1 MMTRTHTTDTWV
13 RPLFIGGVA
22 AAAGGFLIG
31 SDPIPVFGMGV
42 PPMLLLG
49 GAAVA
54 GELAGAAV
62 HDMVLT
68 KISGGDQRLAQTENM
83 ILAPALTGAFAYAA
97 VALGTG
103 STLSMT
109 GAVELM
115 ALGAASHVAG
125 SYMYDTV
132 YPHVGINPHAVGY

>member
-1 MMTRTHTTDTWV
+1 MK
-13 RPLFIGGVA
+13 L
-22 AAAGGFLIG
+22 
-31 SDPIPVFGMGV
+31 S
-42 PPMLLLG
+42 PMLLIG
-49 GAAVA
+49 GEAVA

-68 KISGGDQRLAQTENM
+68 RISGGDQRLAQSENM
-83 ILAPALTGAFAYAA
+83 LLLPALTGAFAYAA

-103 STLSMT
+103 SALSMT

-125 SYMYDTV
+125 SYAYDTL
-132 YPHVGINPHAVGY
+132 YPNIGVNPHAVGY

>member
-22 AAAGGFLIG
+22 AAAGGFLVG
-31 SDPIPVFGMGV
+31 SDPVPMFGMSV
-42 PPMLLLG
+42 SPMLLIG

-54 GELAGAAV
+54 GELAGSFA
-62 HDMVLT
+62 HDFVLT
-68 KISGGDQRLAQTENM
+68 KISGGDQRLAATENM
-83 ILAPALTGAFAYAA
+83 VLAPVLTGAFAYGA
-97 VALGTG
+97 VALATG
-103 STLSMT
+103 STLSLT
-109 GAVELM
+109 GAAELM

-125 SYMYDTV
+125 SYAYDTV

>member
-1 MMTRTHTTDTWV
+1 
-13 RPLFIGGVA
+13 
-22 AAAGGFLIG
+22 
-31 SDPIPVFGMGV
+31 
-42 PPMLLLG
+42 MLLIG

-68 KISGGDQRLAQTENM
+68 KISGGDQRLAATENM
-83 ILAPALTGAFAYAA
+83 ILAPALTGLFAYGA
-97 VALGTG
+97 VAAATG

-109 GAVELM
+109 GAAELV

-125 SYMYDTV
+125 SYAYDTV

>member
-22 AAAGGFLIG
+22 AAAGGFLVG
-31 SDPIPVFGMGV
+31 SDPVPMFGMSV
-42 PPMLLLG
+42 SPMLLIG

-54 GELAGAAV
+54 GELTGAFA
-62 HDMVLT
+62 HDFVLK
-68 KISGGDQRLAQTENM
+68 KISGGDDRLAATENM
-83 ILAPALTGAFAYAA
+83 ILAPALTGLFAYGA
-97 VALGTG
+97 VAVATG

-109 GAVELM
+109 GAAELI

-125 SYMYDTV
+125 SYAYDTV
-132 YPHVGINPHAVGY
+132 YPHVGINPHSVGY

>member
-22 AAAGGFLIG
+22 AAAGGYLVG
-31 SDPIPVFGMGV
+31 SEPVPMFGMQV
-42 PPMLLLG
+42 SPMLLIG

-62 HDMVLT
+62 HDTVLA
-68 KISGGDQRLAQTENM
+68 KISGGNQSLAATENM
-83 ILAPALTGAFAYAA
+83 ILAPALTGAFTYGA
-97 VALGTG
+97 VAAATG

-109 GAVELM
+109 GAAELM

-125 SYMYDTV
+125 SYAYDTL
-132 YPHVGINPHAVGY
+132 YPHVGINPHSVGY